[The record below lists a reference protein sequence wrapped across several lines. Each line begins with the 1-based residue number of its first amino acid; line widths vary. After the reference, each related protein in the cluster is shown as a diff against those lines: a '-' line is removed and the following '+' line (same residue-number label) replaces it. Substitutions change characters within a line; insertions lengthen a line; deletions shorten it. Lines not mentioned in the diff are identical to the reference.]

1 MECLCP
7 QAGAEIERLK
17 PMLQSLSIRN
27 VVLIDKLNLD
37 FQTGL
42 SVLTGETGAGK
53 SILLDSLGLVL
64 GKRAETSLI
73 RQGEDKLAVAAVF
86 DGQPDNLGLQN
97 LLAEN
102 ELECGDEIIIKR
114 VLSRDGKGK
123 IFFND
128 QPISAK
134 LLKEIGKYLVEIHG
148 QFDNQGLLNPANH
161 LDILDAYGNYPAQL
175 AAVKNAYQNYKAAA
189 KERIE
194 AENNVSRAKEEEE
207 NLRHWVREL
216 EQINPQKG
224 EEAEL
229 SRRRH
234 ELMNAEK
241 IIESLNYAYGAL
253 TQGSDIAAALRQ
265 AQSAVD
271 KANRY
276 VEGKYDEIY
285 QTLDRA
291 LIEASDAIEQLENA
305 SSDISL
311 DAGEQENID
320 NRLFALKDLARKH
333 GVTIEDLSDTLADFK
348 QRLNTIELGEDGI
361 ARLRKVEQE
370 KRLAYLEEANKLH
383 NLRAEVAAK
392 LDALIMQELPP
403 LKMEKARFVTQIE
416 KLPESSWNASGFDD
430 ICFTVSTN
438 PNSPQGPINKI
449 ASGGELSRFMLAL
462 KVNLAESSSVASMIF
477 DEVDAGIGGATAQA
491 VGERLA
497 RLGQKVQVLVV
508 THSPQV
514 AARGRHHFKVR
525 KETVD
530 NVTTTMVTG
539 LSETERQEE
548 IARMLA
554 GETVTNEAR
563 AAAQVLLSA

>member
-1 MECLCP
+1 
-7 QAGAEIERLK
+7 
-17 PMLQSLSIRN
+17 MLQSLSIRN

-73 RQGEDKLAVAAVF
+73 RQGEEKLAVAAVF
-86 DGQPDNLGLQN
+86 DGQPDNRQLQN

-161 LDILDAYGNYPAQL
+161 LDILDAYGNYPLQL
-175 AAVKNAYQNYKAAA
+175 STVKAAYQNYKAAA

-229 SRRRH
+229 SSRRH

-241 IIESLNYAYGAL
+241 IIESLNYAYGVL
-253 TQGSDIAAALRQ
+253 TQGNDIAAALRQ

-276 VEGKYDEIY
+276 VEGKYDEIC

-333 GVTIEDLSDTLADFK
+333 SVTIEDLSDTLTDFK
-348 QRLNTIELGEDGI
+348 QRLNSIELGEDGI

-370 KRLAYLEEANKLH
+370 KRLVYLEEANKLH
-383 NLRAEVAAK
+383 NLRTEVAAK

-403 LKMEKARFVTQIE
+403 LKMEKARFATQIG
-416 KLPESSWNASGFDD
+416 KLPETSWNAVGFDEV
-430 ICFTVSTN
+430 CFTVSTN

-539 LSETERQEE
+539 LSEAERQEE